1 MRVLLLDN
9 QNAIGDELQ
18 EMTCRTIDLSIIKAE
33 FDTSGPADYSGIEAV
48 IGVGSSSNGR
58 KVTEQLLI
66 WRTDP
71 YTYLVPCW
79 VGENSVSFE
88 KFCLWPRLSIDC
100 IEDSMDSA
108 AVLEWLLKLSDWQQ
122 SRMHLP
128 SSDSLTHRSTL
139 EIITSLALRRAS
151 GKLLFFNE
159 EGTEGSMI
167 LEEGCLA
174 DAILGHLR
182 GEEVISEFLA
192 WSRGSYFWERR
203 HAVRARTGLPLSLL
217 LHEGLALFRD
227 ANYLYHFLSDF
238 DCPILKTQSQS
249 ALDDPAV
256 PYYNGL
262 QELYRLI
269 DGKLS
274 ASELLQAS
282 PLSRPRTMAALA
294 RWFSLQDVS
303 FAPKGISRPKEPE
316 PVPIQDVSVP
326 TRRLLI
332 VDDSR
337 FMCRALESIF
347 KQDSRFELVGEAH
360 DGIEALSLI
369 EELKPDVVTLD
380 IQMPRMDGLT
390 ALKHIMIRN
399 PTPVVVLSSFTMETS
414 RLTYESFKYGAISVF
429 AKPSRLGS
437 QRMDQEVEQL
447 AEAVWQAAGVQM
459 ESVRYIRRSSK
470 GGKDKPVRNEMTG
483 GSSSAGSDTIPLAAI
498 CCGAGGFPSFLKLLL
513 SITQVDHLPIMV
525 VCMAMPRVV
534 VESLVP
540 NLDGDCAVKVEK
552 LDPGTDLQCGVCYL
566 YSYED
571 CLHLSTSD
579 GQVKMVEGSGC
590 EGHLHAFD
598 HLFCSLADSFTGRA
612 VAIMIS
618 GKGSDGLEG
627 MQVVQRNGG
636 ETLVLSPGVCLNPDL
651 PRDVLARGYAR
662 EIKTTGH
669 LATLLERYRDLVGQ
683 GSPATAVEP

>member
-18 EMTCRTIDLSIIKAE
+18 EITCRTIDLSIVKAE
-33 FDTSGPADYSGIEAV
+33 ADTSGPAEYSGIEAV
-48 IGVGSSSNGR
+48 IGFGSSSDGR

-79 VGENSVSFE
+79 VGENVASFE
-88 KFCLWPRLSIDC
+88 KFCLWPWLSIDC
-100 IEDSMDSA
+100 IEDTMDSA

-151 GKLLFFNE
+151 GRLLFFNE
-159 EGTEGSMI
+159 EGNEGSMI

-203 HAVRARTGLPLSLL
+203 HAGRARTGLPLSLL

-294 RWFSLQDVS
+294 RWFSLQDIS
-303 FAPKGISRPKEPE
+303 FAPKGISLQREPE
-316 PVPIQDVSVP
+316 PAPIQEVAVP
-326 TRRLLI
+326 PRRLLI

-347 KQDSRFELVGEAH
+347 QQDSRFELIGEAH

-390 ALKHIMIRN
+390 ALKHIMIRH

-437 QRMDQEVEQL
+437 QRMDQEVAQL

-459 ESVRYIRRSSK
+459 ESVRYIRRGSK
-470 GGKDKPVRNEMTG
+470 GGKDKAVPNEVTG
-483 GSSSAGSDTIPLAAI
+483 ISSAGPDSVPLAAI

-513 SITQVDHLPIMV
+513 TITRVDHLPIMM

-540 NLDGDCAVKVEK
+540 NLDGDCAIKVEK
-552 LDPGTDLQCGVCYL
+552 LNPGADLQCGVCYL

-571 CLHLSTSD
+571 CLHLSASD
-579 GQVKMVEGSGC
+579 GEVQVMESSGC
-590 EGHLHAFD
+590 AGHLHAFD
-598 HLFCSLADSFTGRA
+598 HLFSSLADSFTSRV

-627 MQVVQRNGG
+627 MQVVQRSGG

-651 PRDVLARGYAR
+651 PREVLARGYAR
-662 EIKTTGH
+662 EIKTTGD
-669 LATLLERYRDLVGQ
+669 LATLLERYRYPGGQ
-683 GSPATAVEP
+683 ESAATVEEP